1 MKEQIM
7 AAAISLFAR
16 YGYKKTTIDDIARE
30 LHIAKA
36 NIYRHFANKEDLY
49 HQAVSSVLDAWRA
62 YVQEK
67 ISAVSDSAER
77 FRHMSEIAIRYPK
90 SNPDFCNILL
100 NDPDI
105 FSLSTRR
112 DNYRSINKSAQDL
125 LRGVLEEGVSKG
137 VFRDVNIEYTTE
149 LLFSI
154 YMMHLIKIYGHGEGD
169 AGIEMYLYCTD
180 LILRGLRK

>member
-1 MKEQIM
+1 MKKDIM

-16 YGYKKTTIDDIARE
+16 YGYKKTTIDDIASE

-36 NIYRHFANKEDLY
+36 NIYRHFENKEDLY
-49 HQAVSSVLDAWRA
+49 HQAVGSVLDGWRA
-62 YVQEK
+62 FVQEK
-67 ISAVSDSAER
+67 TGSISDPAER
-77 FRHMSEIAIRYPK
+77 FRHMSDVAIHYPE

-105 FSLSTRR
+105 FALS
-112 DNYRSINKSAQDL
+112 DKQDSYLSVNKPAQDL
-125 LRGVLEEGVSKG
+125 LRSVLEEGVKKG

-154 YMMHLIKIYGHGEGD
+154 YMMHLIKIYGQGEGER
-169 AGIEMYLYCTD
+169 GKEMYAFCTD
-180 LILRGLRK
+180 LVLLGLEK

>member
-1 MKEQIM
+1 MKKQIM

-16 YGYKKTTIDDIARE
+16 YGYKKTTIDDIASE

-49 HQAVSSVLDAWRA
+49 HQAVSSALDAWRA
-62 YVQEK
+62 FVQEK
-67 ISAVSDSAER
+67 ISVVKDPVEK
-77 FRHMSEIAIRYPK
+77 FRLMSRAAIHYPE

-100 NDPDI
+100 NDADI
-105 FSLSTRR
+105 FSLSSKR
-112 DNYRSINKSAQDL
+112 DNYLSVNKPAQDL
-125 LRGVLEEGVSKG
+125 LRGVLQAGVSEGV
-137 VFRDVNIEYTTE
+137 FHDVNIEYTTE

-154 YMMHLIKIYGHGEGD
+154 YMMHLIKIYGQGEGD
-169 AGIEMYLYCTD
+169 VGIEMYLFCTD